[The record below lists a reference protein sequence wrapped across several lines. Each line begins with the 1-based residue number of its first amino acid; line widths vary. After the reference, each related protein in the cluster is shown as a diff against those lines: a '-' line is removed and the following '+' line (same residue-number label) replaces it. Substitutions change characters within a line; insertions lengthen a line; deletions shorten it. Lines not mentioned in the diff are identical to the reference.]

1 MVLPAK
7 ELRLGSLATLR
18 STAEYQWGG
27 GSRNASNQKIITPQ
41 TYGLARTVRKELR
54 HKRPGTSPRRQG
66 LHRQQDQGDR
76 QGTPRYSVPPWPGS
90 GPRPNPGGLIIFHLN
105 LSIMEKTSPEI
116 KKAIRQ
122 MNKNSL
128 VTYLKLLGY
137 KPALIQKDF
146 TVFPSPFSDSPGS
159 TLIVNHKTNTFLI
172 NYRINRG
179 TVMDLA
185 SLLFREAPEDILADI
200 VPYRLDQLI
209 SSSTNVTAGQP

>member
-1 MVLPAK
+1 
-7 ELRLGSLATLR
+7 
-18 STAEYQWGG
+18 
-27 GSRNASNQKIITPQ
+27 
-41 TYGLARTVRKELR
+41 
-54 HKRPGTSPRRQG
+54 
-66 LHRQQDQGDR
+66 
-76 QGTPRYSVPPWPGS
+76 
-90 GPRPNPGGLIIFHLN
+90 
-105 LSIMEKTSPEI
+105 
-116 KKAIRQ
+116 

-137 KPALIQKDF
+137 KPTLIQKDF
-146 TVFPSPFSDSPGS
+146 TVFPSPFSDSPRS

-209 SSSTNVTAGQP
+209 SSSTNATAGQP